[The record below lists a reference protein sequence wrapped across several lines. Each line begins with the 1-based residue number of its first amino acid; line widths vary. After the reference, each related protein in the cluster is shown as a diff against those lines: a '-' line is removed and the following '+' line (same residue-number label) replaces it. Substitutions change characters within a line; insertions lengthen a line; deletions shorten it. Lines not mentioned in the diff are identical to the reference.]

1 MAQTQ
6 DQVVIKFLEV
16 IECAICMDVIE
27 GNRNVVTTECGHTFH
42 CKCMMTNV
50 AHNGFA
56 CPLCRSEMVEMPEE
70 EEDEDAPARYEDSSD
85 DGYDSDEE
93 ASRAEDYDGES
104 DYGDDLEDIINYHK
118 NAIQEETESH
128 MLRGMRWMFQRET
141 EEQESNAS
149 DNEEQE
155 DEDNESNASDDE
167 EQEEQV
173 DEEASEL
180 DDEDLELQRQ
190 ISILQKRIADKIAA
204 RESSSN
210 RAAGGGSAAV
220 AETSVTSVAF
230 AETSVVSAA
239 VAGELDLE
247 TGCSIGKTEQWLQ
260 HVLPMFA
267 LINSQRSGRREIVS
281 YSNTEEVESSED
293 EQEEDE

>member
-1 MAQTQ
+1 MTQAQ
-6 DQVVIKFLEV
+6 DQVMIKFLEV

-70 EEDEDAPARYEDSSD
+70 EEDEDAPARYDDSSD

-118 NAIQEETESH
+118 SAIQEETENH

-141 EEQESNAS
+141 EDEE
-149 DNEEQE
+149 DDINEEQE
-155 DEDNESNASDDE
+155 DDIN
-167 EQEEQV
+167 EEQV
-173 DEEASEL
+173 DEEQEQEASEL

-190 ISILQKRIADKIAA
+190 MSVLRKRIADKQAA
-204 RESSSN
+204 RESSSAVVSSAVAETN
-210 RAAGGGSAAV
+210 SSRAAGG
-220 AETSVTSVAF
+220 ETS
-230 AETSVVSAA
+230 VSAA
-239 VAGELDLE
+239 VESELNIG
-247 TGCSIGKTEQWLQ
+247 TGCSIGKTKQWLQ

-267 LINSQRSGRREIVS
+267 NSQISF
-281 YSNTEEVESSED
+281 EETESSED

>member
-6 DQVVIKFLEV
+6 DQVMIKFLEV

-118 NAIQEETESH
+118 SAIQEETENH
-128 MLRGMRWMFQRET
+128 MLRGFRWMLQRET
-141 EEQESNAS
+141 EDEEEDNDESDADASDSDSEDDADASDS
-149 DNEEQE
+149 DNEE
-155 DEDNESNASDDE
+155 
-167 EQEEQV
+167 EQ
-173 DEEASEL
+173 
-180 DDEDLELQRQ
+180 
-190 ISILQKRIADKIAA
+190 
-204 RESSSN
+204 
-210 RAAGGGSAAV
+210 
-220 AETSVTSVAF
+220 
-230 AETSVVSAA
+230 A
-239 VAGELDLE
+239 VAGALAVEVAGAVVGELE
-247 TGCSIGKTEQWLQ
+247 TGCSI
-260 HVLPMFA
+260 
-267 LINSQRSGRREIVS
+267 
-281 YSNTEEVESSED
+281 SNTEQCLQHILPMLAIRQLLFEQEESSED
-293 EQEEDE
+293 ELEEDE

>member
-118 NAIQEETESH
+118 NAIQEETENH

-141 EEQESNAS
+141 EDEESS

-155 DEDNESNASDDE
+155 DEDNESNASDNE
-167 EQEEQV
+167 EQEEQEQE
-173 DEEASEL
+173 DASEL
-180 DDEDLELQRQ
+180 DDEYLELQRQ
-190 ISILQKRIADKIAA
+190 LSVVQKKIADRIAA

-239 VAGELDLE
+239 VADELDLE
-247 TGCSIGKTEQWLQ
+247 TGCSIGKTEQCLQ

-267 LINSQRSGRREIVS
+267 LINSQRSPFRGVVS

>member
-6 DQVVIKFLEV
+6 DQVMIKFLEV

-104 DYGDDLEDIINYHK
+104 DYGDYLEDIINYHK
-118 NAIQEETESH
+118 SAIQEETENH

-141 EEQESNAS
+141 EEQLI

-155 DEDNESNASDDE
+155 DEDNEDESEASDNDDE
-167 EQEEQV
+167 S
-173 DEEASEL
+173 EASEL
-180 DDEDLELQRQ
+180 DDEDLEWQRQ
-190 ISILQKRIADKIAA
+190 ISVLQKRIADKVAA
-204 RESSSN
+204 RESSSS
-210 RAAGGGSAAV
+210 RAAGGGAVETSAAAV
-220 AETSVTSVAF
+220 ETSVTSVA
-230 AETSVVSAA
+230 VA
-239 VAGELDLE
+239 VAGAESELDLE

-260 HVLPMFA
+260 HVLPMFTNIQ
-267 LINSQRSGRREIVS
+267 LLHSI
-281 YSNTEEVESSED
+281 EEESSED

>member
-1 MAQTQ
+1 MTQTQ
-6 DQVVIKFLEV
+6 DQVMIKFLEV

-118 NAIQEETESH
+118 SAIQEETENH

-141 EEQESNAS
+141 EEQLI

-155 DEDNESNASDDE
+155 DEDNEDESEASDNDDE
-167 EQEEQV
+167 S
-173 DEEASEL
+173 EASEL
-180 DDEDLELQRQ
+180 DDEDLEWQRQ
-190 ISILQKRIADKIAA
+190 ISVLQKRIADKVAA
-204 RESSSN
+204 RESSSS
-210 RAAGGGSAAV
+210 RAAGGGAVETSAAAV
-220 AETSVTSVAF
+220 ETSVTSVA
-230 AETSVVSAA
+230 VA
-239 VAGELDLE
+239 VAGAESELDLE

-260 HVLPMFA
+260 HVLPMFTNIQ
-267 LINSQRSGRREIVS
+267 LLHSI
-281 YSNTEEVESSED
+281 EEESSED

>member
-6 DQVVIKFLEV
+6 DQVMIKFLEV

-118 NAIQEETESH
+118 NAIQEETENH
-128 MLRGMRWMFQRET
+128 MLRGFRWMLQRET
-141 EEQESNAS
+141 EEQEE
-149 DNEEQE
+149 DINEEQE
-155 DEDNESNASDDE
+155 QEDDE
-167 EQEEQV
+167 
-173 DEEASEL
+173 SE
-180 DDEDLELQRQ
+180 
-190 ISILQKRIADKIAA
+190 A
-204 RESSSN
+204 RESSSS
-210 RAAGGGSAAV
+210 RAAGGGAAV
-220 AETSVTSVAF
+220 AETSVSD
-230 AETSVVSAA
+230 
-239 VAGELDLE
+239 LDLQNLFLRVNSE
-247 TGCSIGKTEQWLQ
+247 TGCSIGNTEQCLQ
-260 HVLPMFA
+260 HILPMLAIRQLLFE
-267 LINSQRSGRREIVS
+267 QE
-281 YSNTEEVESSED
+281 ESSED
-293 EQEEDE
+293 ELEEDE

>member
-6 DQVVIKFLEV
+6 DQVMIKFLEV

-118 NAIQEETESH
+118 SAIQEETENH

-141 EEQESNAS
+141 EEQLI

-155 DEDNESNASDDE
+155 DEDNEDESEASDNDDE
-167 EQEEQV
+167 S
-173 DEEASEL
+173 EASEL
-180 DDEDLELQRQ
+180 DDEDLEWQRQ
-190 ISILQKRIADKIAA
+190 ISVLQKRIADKVAA
-204 RESSSN
+204 RESSSS
-210 RAAGGGSAAV
+210 RAAGGGAVETSAAAV
-220 AETSVTSVAF
+220 ETSVTSVA
-230 AETSVVSAA
+230 VA
-239 VAGELDLE
+239 VAGAESELDLE

-260 HVLPMFA
+260 HVLPMFTNIQ
-267 LINSQRSGRREIVS
+267 LLHSI
-281 YSNTEEVESSED
+281 EEESSED

>member
-1 MAQTQ
+1 MAQTQAQ

-16 IECAICMDVIE
+16 IECPICMDVIE

-56 CPLCRSEMVEMPEE
+56 CPLCRSDMVEMPEE

-118 NAIQEETESH
+118 SAIQEETENH

-141 EEQESNAS
+141 E
-149 DNEEQE
+149 
-155 DEDNESNASDDE
+155 DE
-167 EQEEQV
+167 EQEYEDNEDESEASDNDEQV

-180 DDEDLELQRQ
+180 DDEDLEWQRQ
-190 ISILQKRIADKIAA
+190 ISVLQKRIADKVAA
-204 RESSSN
+204 RESSSS
-210 RAAGGGSAAV
+210 RAAGGGAVETSAAAV
-220 AETSVTSVAF
+220 ETSAAAV
-230 AETSVVSAA
+230 ETSAS

-267 LINSQRSGRREIVS
+267 LINSQRSPYRGVVS
-281 YSNTEEVESSED
+281 YSNTEEAESSED